1 MNVNMANKT
10 SILIDLNILLDVLQ
24 KREPF
29 FENSARLLAA
39 VETGLVQG
47 YVAAHS
53 ITTLFYLIQK
63 GKSSADARAI
73 ITNLLQFI
81 EIASVNQSTIEQA
94 LNLDFRDFEDAVQMI
109 SAVQCKAD
117 YLITRNIKDYKS
129 ALLPVVQPID
139 FLSTLGINN
148 P

>member
-1 MNVNMANKT
+1 MANKP

-39 VETGLVQG
+39 VETGLVHG

-53 ITTLFYLIQK
+53 ISTLFYLVQK

-117 YLITRNIKDYKS
+117 CLITRNIKDYKS
-129 ALLPVVQPID
+129 ALLPIVQPID